1 MKNIFLNFKEQNDK
15 SGITLPRNYKNL
27 SKNIFNYEKMVGN
40 VGNAPTQLISK
51 RFTVSPPSL
60 EE

>member
-1 MKNIFLNFKEQNDK
+1 
-15 SGITLPRNYKNL
+15 
-27 SKNIFNYEKMVGN
+27 MVGN